1 MARPATVVMMA
12 LLLGPPATVA
22 AQTASAAAPIGA
34 PTPATPVLPMP
45 RASLPSPV
53 PAAAATPAPPPAQ
66 SPGDPSNPA
75 NFTGNPH
82 PDMLWYGVA
91 TPYGQFLR
99 WVWVPPAFANV
110 DGRIVE
116 RPGYWVAVTTAGYY
130 VVDHWEVAQ
139 GPTGERVWRMVPSAF
154 QPR

>member
-1 MARPATVVMMA
+1 MIRMLVVAVLLASLAMASLAIA
-12 LLLGPPATVA
+12 PPAIVEA
-22 AQTASAAAPIGA
+22 
-34 PTPATPVLPMP
+34 
-45 RASLPSPV
+45 ASLPSTP
-53 PAAAATPAPPPAQ
+53 PAATPAPPPPAAQ
-66 SPGDPSNPA
+66 TPGNPA
-75 NFTGNPH
+75 NPGDFTGNPH
-82 PDMLWYGVA
+82 PDMLWFGVP

-130 VVDHWEVAQ
+130 VVDHWELAQ
-139 GPTGERVWRMVPSAF
+139 GPTGERVWRMVPAAF

>member
-1 MARPATVVMMA
+1 MIRMVVVA
-12 LLLGPPATVA
+12 LVLAWLM
-22 AQTASAAAPIGA
+22 AAPLA
-34 PTPATPVLPMP
+34 SVQA
-45 RASLPSPV
+45 ASLPSTP
-53 PAAAATPAPPPAQ
+53 PATTPASPTPPAQ
-66 SPGDPSNPA
+66 TPGNPTNPGD
-75 NFTGNPH
+75 FTDNPH
-82 PDMLWYGVA
+82 PNMLWFGVA

-130 VVDHWEVAQ
+130 AVDHWELAQ
-139 GPTGERVWRMVPSAF
+139 GPTGERVLRMVPAAF